1 MFVGKGLISGTPSLS
16 AIQTAIDSLT
26 VSVCWLIE
34 RKEKS
39 CYWTTTVIFI
49 TTTNAISFTKY
60 DNGYRNKFMGNYARK
75 RFLFCEYAEIRIFIS
90 HRVLFLTK
98 TTVSLRWIH
107 VVNRIKSISA
117 LLKGYQMPS
126 ATLDLLLLRRRIGY
140 PALWIRHLRILPS
153 RGSIFLVQNGCIPS
167 ESISLYL
174 YWINFLTPSKRPS
187 L

>member
-16 AIQTAIDSLT
+16 AIPTAIDSLT

-75 RFLFCEYAEIRIFIS
+75 KVFILWIRQNKNLHFSLSFIS
-90 HRVLFLTK
+90 DENDRLFTLNTRSK
-98 TTVSLRWIH
+98 SHQIDICAIKELSNAFCDAGFTTTSPDWIPRAMDTSSTNSSVAWIYFSRSEWMYSFRIDLTVSL
-107 VVNRIKSISA
+107 
-117 LLKGYQMPS
+117 
-126 ATLDLLLLRRRIGY
+126 LD
-140 PALWIRHLRILPS
+140 
-153 RGSIFLVQNGCIPS
+153 
-167 ESISLYL
+167 
-174 YWINFLTPSKRPS
+174 
-187 L
+187 